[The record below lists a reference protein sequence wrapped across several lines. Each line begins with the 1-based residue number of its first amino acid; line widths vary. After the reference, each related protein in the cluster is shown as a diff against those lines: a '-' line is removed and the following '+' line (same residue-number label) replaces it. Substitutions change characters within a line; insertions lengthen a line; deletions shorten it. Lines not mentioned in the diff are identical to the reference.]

1 VYLYS
6 ALFVVPHTQGAQA
19 WITQCY
25 LQLLL
30 IYLPRKDE
38 RLSRPGW
45 LTYSGRFTHIS
56 GHPSAAGRAYRTG
69 KVRLSKTD
77 ILPTVPRNQ
86 LYASFH
92 SLCYLMCRKVK
103 SFKQVVFLSE
113 QCAVSKLTTT
123 VRSAVFWSWHR
134 PTIVLLLVYDSRP
147 VSRFIT
153 CCNAAT
159 ARCYQHGAAG
169 PWKVGDMRRS
179 SLMAGNDKKT

>member
-1 VYLYS
+1 
-6 ALFVVPHTQGAQA
+6 
-19 WITQCY
+19 
-25 LQLLL
+25 LLL
-30 IYLPRKDE
+30 QQC
-38 RLSRPGW
+38 RL
-45 LTYSGRFTHIS
+45 LAEALII
-56 GHPSAAGRAYRTG
+56 A
-69 KVRLSKTD
+69 
-77 ILPTVPRNQ
+77 ILNVGLYYTVGYT

-134 PTIVLLLVYDSRP
+134 PTILLLLVYDSGP

-169 PWKVGDMRRS
+169 PHRIVWARCAATESTQER
-179 SLMAGNDKKT
+179 